1 MPTDRPCALV
11 ADSLDPDQLKPLRD
25 LGVEILDRAGISA
38 EQLAL
43 EIGPCQALLVRSRT
57 KVTPDLLAR
66 APALR
71 VIGRAGTGVDNIDIE
86 AATRSGV
93 VVMNV
98 PGGNAVAAAEHTIAL
113 MTALARSVPQAA
125 ASLRAGRWDRKLYQG
140 TELTGKTLG
149 VVGLGRIGREVAY
162 RARGMRMRVLAYDP
176 LTTAEV
182 AEDLGIELRPLDELV
197 KEIDFL
203 SLHVPLSDATRHLV
217 DAGLLASAKP
227 GLRIL
232 NVARGGIVD
241 EAALLESIEA
251 GHVAGAALDVFESEP
266 PEGSAL
272 VAHPAVISTPHL
284 GASTAEAQAGVA
296 HAVASQVGRYLT
308 EGVIENAVNVVGLD
322 PALREQVQPWA
333 DLARRLGWLASA
345 LSGDGIHQ
353 VDLTM
358 VGEIASS
365 CPQEALTTEV
375 LMGLLNR
382 FAGDRVNPV
391 NAALFAEERGIRLS
405 SAQRPAHKSF
415 QSLLR
420 VQVQHGDGSLNLAGT
435 LFGTH
440 NLRVVRAFGFNIDAI
455 PEGPMLWCANRDAP
469 GIIGH
474 LGTVLADEGINIA
487 NMSVGRNSET
497 GEALA
502 VLNLDAE
509 PSAEAIA
516 ALMSRDGIH
525 WIRLVT

>member
-1 MPTDRPCALV
+1 MPTDSLRVLV
-11 ADSLDPDQLKPLRD
+11 ADSLDPDQLEPLRTH
-25 LGVEILDRAGISA
+25 GVEVVDRVGITADELLS
-38 EQLAL
+38 
-43 EIGPCQALLVRSRT
+43 EIEPFQGLLVRSRT
-57 KVTPDLLAR
+57 RVTAELLAA

-71 VIGRAGTGVDNIDIE
+71 VIGRAGTGVDNIDVE

-98 PGGNAVAAAEHTIAL
+98 PGGNAVAAAELTIAL
-113 MTALARSVPQAA
+113 MTSLARSVPQAA
-125 ASLRAGRWDRKLYQG
+125 ASLKAGRWDRKAFQG

-149 VVGLGRIGREVAY
+149 VVGLGRIGREVGA
-162 RARGMRMRVLAYDP
+162 RARGLRMRVIAYDP

-182 AEDLGIELRPLDELV
+182 ADDLGVELRPLEELV
-197 KEIDFL
+197 KESDFL
-203 SLHVPLSDATRHLV
+203 TLHVPLSEETRHLV
-217 DAGLLASAKP
+217 DASLLALARP
-227 GLRIL
+227 GLRVL

-241 EAALLESIEA
+241 EAALLDALER
-251 GHVAGAALDVFESEP
+251 GRVAGAALDVFESEP
-266 PEGSAL
+266 PEDNPL

-322 PALREQVQPWA
+322 PALKEQVQPWA
-333 DLARRLGWLASA
+333 DLARSLGWLASA
-345 LSGDGIHQ
+345 LVGDGIHG
-353 VDLTM
+353 VDLTL
-358 VGEIASS
+358 VGEIVST
-365 CPQEALTTEV
+365 CPQEALSTEV
-375 LMGLLNR
+375 LLGLLRR
-382 FAGDRVNPV
+382 FGGDRVNPV
-391 NAALFAEERGIRLS
+391 NAAMFAEERGLRLS

-420 VQVQHGDGSLNLAGT
+420 VDVHHADGTLNLAGT

-440 NLRVVRAFGFNIDAI
+440 NLRVVRAYGFNIDAI
-455 PEGPMLWCANRDAP
+455 PEGPMLWCANKDAP

-487 NMSVGRNSET
+487 NMSVGRNGET

-509 PSAEAIA
+509 PSDA
-516 ALMSRDGIH
+516 ALAALAARDGIH
-525 WIRLVT
+525 WVRLVT